1 MYVNNYKINL
11 LTIPSSATTTTINIP
26 ISMKYQLVD
35 TAELIERVFVET
47 ETENAINPILNY
59 DRVRFMPINPADN
72 PVTSLTY
79 DIKLFNNV
87 GVYGNF
93 YSDIGFIYDDVK
105 FSKNSFTQSFLR
117 LSFYDSDDPMVQNL
131 VAYTTL
137 FCKLAPTDLLS
148 GSTGVLSTGLPKPI
162 NQIPIKFTVE
172 NPLINKRGFGEGFHL
187 YYYKDS
193 LNIGETKYLF
203 MKASFNN
210 AKTGKKTNL
219 MVKNTPQNIENLV
232 HELYT
237 RYKITRTLTGYYY
250 EVDDQYQGIDPIG
263 VNNVTYFGNGPTIN
277 LYEVKA
283 I

>member
-11 LTIPSSATTTTINIP
+11 STMSSGATATTINIP
-26 ISMKYQLVD
+26 ISMEYQLVD
-35 TAELIERVFVET
+35 TAELIDRVFVKT

-59 DRVRFMPINPADN
+59 DRVRFMPINPSDN

-79 DIKLFNNV
+79 DIRLFNSS

-93 YSDIGFIYDDVK
+93 YSDIGFVYDDVK
-105 FSKNSFTQSFLR
+105 FSKNSFNQSFLR

-131 VAYTTL
+131 VGYMTL
-137 FCKLAPTDLLS
+137 FCRLAPTDLLS
-148 GSTGVLSTGLPKPI
+148 GGTGAISTGQPKPI

-172 NPLINKRGFGEGFHL
+172 NPLINRRGFGEGFHL

-193 LNIGETKYLF
+193 LNIGETKYLY

-237 RYKITRTLTGYYY
+237 RYKITRTTTGYYY
-250 EVDDQYQGIDPIG
+250 EVDDHYHGNGTSG
-263 VNNVTYFGNGPTIN
+263 VNNVTYFGNGPTID

-283 I
+283 N

>member
-1 MYVNNYKINL
+1 M
-11 LTIPSSATTTTINIP
+11 SGGTTATTINIP
-26 ISMKYQLVD
+26 ISMEYQLVD
-35 TAELIERVFVET
+35 TAELIDRIFVET

-59 DRVRFMPINPADN
+59 DMVRFMPINPADN

-79 DIKLFNNV
+79 DIRLFTNT

-93 YSDIGFIYDDVK
+93 YSDIGFVYDDVK

-131 VAYTTL
+131 VGYMTL
-137 FCKLAPTDLLS
+137 FCRLASTDLLS
-148 GSTGVLSTGLPKPI
+148 GGTGVISTGQPKPV

-193 LNIGETKYLF
+193 LNIGETKYLY

-237 RYKITRTLTGYYY
+237 RYKITRTTTGYYY
-250 EVDDQYQGIDPIG
+250 EIDDLYQGNGTSG
-263 VNNVTYFGNGPTIN
+263 VNNVTYFSNGPTID

-283 I
+283 N

>member
-11 LTIPSSATTTTINIP
+11 STMSGGTTATTINIP
-26 ISMKYQLVD
+26 ISMEYQLVD
-35 TAELIERVFVET
+35 TAELIDRVFVET

-59 DRVRFMPINPADN
+59 DMVRFMPINPSDN

-79 DIKLFNNV
+79 DIRLFTNT

-93 YSDIGFIYDDVK
+93 YSDIGFVYDDVK
-105 FSKNSFTQSFLR
+105 FSKNSFNQSFLR
-117 LSFYDSDDPMVQNL
+117 LSFYDSDDPMIQNL
-131 VAYTTL
+131 VGYMTL
-137 FCKLAPTDLLS
+137 FCRLASTDLLS
-148 GSTGVLSTGLPKPI
+148 GGTAVSTGLPKPI

-193 LNIGETKYLF
+193 LNIGETKYLY

-237 RYKITRTLTGYYY
+237 RYKITRTTTGYFY
-250 EVDDQYQGIDPIG
+250 EIDDLYQGNGTSG
-263 VNNVTYFGNGPTIN
+263 VNNVTYFGNGPTID

-283 I
+283 N